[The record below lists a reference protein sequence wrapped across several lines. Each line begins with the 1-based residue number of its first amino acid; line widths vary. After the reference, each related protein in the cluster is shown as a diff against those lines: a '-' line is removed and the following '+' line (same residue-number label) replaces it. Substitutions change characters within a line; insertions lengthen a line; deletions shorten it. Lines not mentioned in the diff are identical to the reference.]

1 MDIRLTRRQLL
12 QTLREMGV
20 NYPADANEDEL
31 KQILEREN
39 SRRWLERAQRVAK
52 DGRQVIRKRRPKQAP
67 TADSTGQMP
76 AIGRRSAAP
85 DPVGRYSEPGK
96 SGRPEAAMPQKPE
109 PVAPESDSAI
119 PAHDPTFDP
128 IRDVDA
134 LVLRRATGVCE
145 LCEMTVPV
153 DRSGSQA
160 GLRPFFFDPSQADA
174 VRTLKNVAALC
185 PDCVARVRAG
195 LDTADSKKL
204 RRMSRRKIISK
215 VIVSKR
221 PKAARHR
228 RYKK

>member
-1 MDIRLTRRQLL
+1 MDIRLTRRQLR

-20 NYPADANEDEL
+20 HYPADANEDEL

-39 SRRWLERAQRVAK
+39 SRRWLERARQVTK
-52 DGRQVIRKRRPKQAP
+52 EGRQVIRKRRPGHAP
-67 TADSTGQMP
+67 DDDSTGQMP

-85 DPVGRYSEPGK
+85 DPVGRNSEPGS
-96 SGRPEAAMPQKPE
+96 SGRPDAAMRQKPG
-109 PVAPESDSAI
+109 PVASDPDSDI
-119 PAHDPTFDP
+119 PAHNPTFDP

-134 LVLRRATGVCE
+134 LVLRRAAGVCE

-160 GLRPFFFDPSQADA
+160 GLRPFSFDQSQADA

-185 PDCVARVRAG
+185 PDCVALVRAG

-221 PKAARHR
+221 PKATRHR
-228 RYKK
+228 RTRK